1 MLMAD
6 YHPPR
11 AISALLRGSQGTQNL
26 SKHMFH
32 HTSVIGLLSIAL
44 PLADE
49 GPHTRLKSRRSRVA
63 RGVCALT
70 VVKSANGVVRVSSH
84 IIPARRAAAL
94 CETLRLHVV
103 QDPFVVGHLGE
114 GQARR
119 GLLDE
124 ELGDQIASLKGRG
137 RRAEHTRGG
146 WGKRQRWGGADG
158 TAGLAAH
165 IGRDVR
171 RELEVD
177 L

>member
-1 MLMAD
+1 M
-6 YHPPR
+6 
-11 AISALLRGSQGTQNL
+11 
-26 SKHMFH
+26 
-32 HTSVIGLLSIAL
+32 
-44 PLADE
+44 
-49 GPHTRLKSRRSRVA
+49 
-63 RGVCALT
+63 
-70 VVKSANGVVRVSSH
+70 KSANGVVRVSSH
-84 IIPARRAAAL
+84 IIPARRAAVL

-137 RRAEHTRGG
+137 RRAEHTRRG

-158 TAGLAAH
+158 TAGRAAH